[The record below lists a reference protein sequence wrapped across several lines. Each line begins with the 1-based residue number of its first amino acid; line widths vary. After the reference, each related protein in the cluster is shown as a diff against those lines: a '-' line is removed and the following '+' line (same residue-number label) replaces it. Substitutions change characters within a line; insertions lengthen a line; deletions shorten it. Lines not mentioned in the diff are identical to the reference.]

1 MGRAIGWSIAD
12 GLWRTYNIY
21 SGMDRGVHGGYA
33 MATWGYVAIDKSGKE
48 TKGSRDADNKEQITR
63 ELKNQGLIVLDITE
77 QNALTK
83 DISIDF
89 GGKPTPRDLAVFCRQ
104 FASITRAGVTIIQ
117 TLNMLAEQTE
127 NVKMQ
132 KALQAVR
139 ADVEKGESF
148 ADSLSRHPAVFP
160 ELLVQMARAGEASGS
175 LETAMERMAIQF
187 EKSAKTKALV
197 KKAMIYPI
205 VVMIVAIAV
214 VIVMLVFVIPRYM
227 DMFEELDTELPGIT
241 LAVVALSNFM
251 QNYWFIIVP
260 ALVVAVFAI
269 KTWAKTNSGKHV
281 LGKLALKIPAIK
293 NLVVKSASAQMARTL
308 STLLTAG
315 VPLIEAVDIVA
326 DTMGNIW
333 FKEAL
338 KEAVDQIMIGVP
350 LSQPLQTSGLF
361 PPMVYHMIRI
371 GEEAGST
378 EEMLNKLAD
387 YYEEE
392 VEMAVQSLMAA
403 MEPMIII
410 VLACI
415 VGVLIG
421 AVMAPMVNMYAAL
434 DNL

>member
-1 MGRAIGWSIAD
+1 
-12 GLWRTYNIY
+12 
-21 SGMDRGVHGGYA
+21 

-48 TKGSRDADNKEQITR
+48 TKGSRDADSKEQVTR
-63 ELKNQGLIVLDITE
+63 ELKNQGMIVLDITE

-148 ADSLSRHPAVFP
+148 ADSLARHDNVFP
-160 ELLVQMARAGEASGS
+160 ELLVQMARAGEASGN
-175 LETAMERMAIQF
+175 LETAMERMALQF
-187 EKSAKTKALV
+187 EKSAKTQALI

-205 VVMIVAIAV
+205 VVACVAVAV
-214 VIVMLVFVIPRYM
+214 VIVMLTFVIPRYIE
-227 DMFEELDTELPGIT
+227 MFEQLDTELPGIT
-241 LAVVALSNFM
+241 LAVIAMSDFVK
-251 QNYWFIIVP
+251 NYWFILVP
-260 ALVVAVFAI
+260 AIIAIVFVF
-269 KTWAKTNSGKHV
+269 KTWSKTSSGKHV
-281 LGKLALKIPAIK
+281 LGKLALKIPAVK

-326 DTMGNIW
+326 DTMTNIW

-338 KEAVDQIMIGVP
+338 KESVDQIMIGVP

>member
-1 MGRAIGWSIAD
+1 
-12 GLWRTYNIY
+12 
-21 SGMDRGVHGGYA
+21 
-33 MATWGYVAIDKSGKE
+33 MAAWGYVAIDKGGKE
-48 TKGSRDADNKEQITR
+48 IKGSKDADNKELVLR
-63 ELKNQGLIVLDITE
+63 DLKNQGLIVLEITE
-77 QNALTK
+77 QNMLTK
-83 DISIDF
+83 DISFDF
-89 GGKPTPRDLAVFCRQ
+89 GSKPTPRDMAVFCRQ
-104 FASITRAGVTIIQ
+104 FASITRAGVTIIE
-117 TLNMLAEQTE
+117 TLNMLADSTE
-127 NVKMQ
+127 NKKMQ
-132 KALQAVR
+132 KAIYAVR

-148 ADSLSRHPAVFP
+148 ADSMAQHPAVFP

-175 LETAMERMAIQF
+175 LDTAMERMAIQF
-187 EKSAKTKALV
+187 EKSAKTQALV

-205 VVMIVAIAV
+205 VVACVAVAV

-227 DMFEELDTELPGIT
+227 DMFEQLDAELPGIT
-241 LAVVALSNFM
+241 LAVIALSNFIK
-251 QNYWFIIVP
+251 NNWFIIVP
-260 ALVVAVFAI
+260 VVIAIVFAI
-269 KTWAKTNSGKHV
+269 KTYAKTNSGKHV
-281 LGKLALKIPAIK
+281 FGKLQLKIPAIK
-293 NLVVKSASAQMARTL
+293 NLVVKSACSQMSRTL

-326 DTMGNIW
+326 DTMTNIW

-338 KEAVDQIMIGVP
+338 KAALEQIMIGVP
-350 LSQPLQTSGLF
+350 LSQPLQTCGLF
-361 PPMVYHMIRI
+361 PPMVFHMIRI

-410 VLACI
+410 VLAGI
-415 VGVLIG
+415 VGILIA

>member
-1 MGRAIGWSIAD
+1 
-12 GLWRTYNIY
+12 
-21 SGMDRGVHGGYA
+21 

-148 ADSLSRHPAVFP
+148 ADSLARHDNVFP
-160 ELLVQMARAGEASGS
+160 ELLVQMARAGEASGN
-175 LETAMERMAIQF
+175 LETAMERMALQF
-187 EKSAKTKALV
+187 EKSAKTQALI

-205 VVMIVAIAV
+205 VVACVAVAV
-214 VIVMLVFVIPRYM
+214 VIVMLTFVIPRYIE
-227 DMFEELDTELPGIT
+227 MFEQLDTELPGIT
-241 LAVVALSNFM
+241 LAVIAMSDFVK
-251 QNYWFIIVP
+251 NYWFILVP
-260 ALVVAVFAI
+260 AIIAIVFVF
-269 KTWAKTNSGKHV
+269 KTWSKTSSGKHV
-281 LGKLALKIPAIK
+281 LGKLALKIPAVK

-326 DTMGNIW
+326 DTMTNIW

-338 KEAVDQIMIGVP
+338 KESVDQIMIGVP

>member
-1 MGRAIGWSIAD
+1 MGFGVHI
-12 GLWRTYNIY
+12 IY
-21 SGMDRGVHGGYA
+21 SGMDRGAHGGYA

-83 DISIDF
+83 DISFDF
-89 GGKPTPRDLAVFCRQ
+89 GSKPTARDLAVFCRQ

-148 ADSLSRHPAVFP
+148 ADSLAKHGNVFP

-187 EKSAKTKALV
+187 EKSAKTQALV

-205 VVMIVAIAV
+205 VVACVAVAV
-214 VIVMLVFVIPRYM
+214 VIVMLTFVIPRYIE
-227 DMFEELDTELPGIT
+227 MFEQLDTELPAIT
-241 LAVVALSNFM
+241 LAVIAMSDFVK
-251 QNYWFIIVP
+251 NYWFILVP
-260 ALVVAVFAI
+260 AVIAIVFVF
-269 KTWAKTNSGKHV
+269 KTWSKTGSGKHV

-338 KEAVDQIMIGVP
+338 KESVDQIMIGVP

>member
-1 MGRAIGWSIAD
+1 
-12 GLWRTYNIY
+12 
-21 SGMDRGVHGGYA
+21 
-33 MATWGYVAIDKSGKE
+33 MAAWGYVAIDKGGKE
-48 TKGSRDADNKEQITR
+48 IKGSKDADNKELVLR
-63 ELKNQGLIVLDITE
+63 DLKNQGLIVLEITE
-77 QNALTK
+77 QNMLTK
-83 DISIDF
+83 DISFDF
-89 GGKPTPRDLAVFCRQ
+89 GSKPTPRDMAVFCRQ
-104 FASITRAGVTIIQ
+104 FASITRAGVTIIE
-117 TLNMLAEQTE
+117 TLNMLADSTE
-127 NVKMQ
+127 NKKMQ
-132 KALQAVR
+132 KAIYAVR

-148 ADSLSRHPAVFP
+148 ADSMAQHPAVFP

-175 LETAMERMAIQF
+175 LDTAMERMAIQF
-187 EKSAKTKALV
+187 EKSAKTQALV

-205 VVMIVAIAV
+205 VVACVAVAV

-227 DMFEELDTELPGIT
+227 DMFEELDAELPKIT
-241 LAVVALSNFM
+241 LAVVALSNFI
-251 QNYWFIIVP
+251 QNNWFIIVP
-260 ALVVAVFAI
+260 VVIAIVFAL
-269 KTWAKTNSGKHV
+269 KTYAKTGSGKHV
-281 LGKLALKIPAIK
+281 FGKLQLKIPAVK
-293 NLVVKSASAQMARTL
+293 NLVVKSACSQMSRTL

-326 DTMGNIW
+326 DTMTNIW

-338 KEAVDQIMIGVP
+338 KNALEQIMIGVP

-410 VLACI
+410 VLAGV
-415 VGVLIG
+415 VGILIA

>member
-1 MGRAIGWSIAD
+1 
-12 GLWRTYNIY
+12 
-21 SGMDRGVHGGYA
+21 
-33 MATWGYVAIDKSGKE
+33 MAAWGYVAIDRNGKE
-48 TKGSRDADNKEQITR
+48 IKGSRDADNKDQVTR
-63 ELKNQGLIVLDITE
+63 ELKNQGLIVLELTE

-83 DISIDF
+83 DISIDI

-117 TLNMLAEQTE
+117 TLNMLSEQTE
-127 NVKMQ
+127 NVKLQ
-132 KALQAVR
+132 KAIQAVR

-148 ADSLSRHPAVFP
+148 ADSLSRHDNVFP
-160 ELLVQMARAGEASGS
+160 ELLVQMTRAGEASGS
-175 LETAMERMAIQF
+175 LETAMERMALQF

-205 VVMIVAIAV
+205 VVMLVAIAV

-227 DMFEELDTELPGIT
+227 DMFEELDTELPAIT

-251 QNYWFIIVP
+251 QAYWFIIIPVLIAVIF
-260 ALVVAVFAI
+260 AL
-269 KTWAKTNSGKHV
+269 KTWSKTDSGKHV
-281 LGKLALKIPAIK
+281 LGKLALKVPAIK

-326 DTMGNIW
+326 NTMTNIW

-338 KEAVDQIMIGVP
+338 KDAVGQIQIGVP
-350 LSQPLQTSGLF
+350 LSQPLQTCRLF
-361 PPMVYHMIRI
+361 PPMVYHMVRI

-410 VLACI
+410 VLAGI
-415 VGVLIG
+415 VGVLIV

>member
-1 MGRAIGWSIAD
+1 
-12 GLWRTYNIY
+12 
-21 SGMDRGVHGGYA
+21 

-48 TKGSRDADNKEQITR
+48 TKGSRDADNKEQVTR

-83 DISIDF
+83 DISFDF
-89 GGKPTPRDLAVFCRQ
+89 GKKPTARDLAVFCRQ

-148 ADSLSRHPAVFP
+148 ADSLARHDNVFP

-187 EKSAKTKALV
+187 EKSAKTQALV

-205 VVMIVAIAV
+205 VVACVAVAV
-214 VIVMLVFVIPRYM
+214 VIVMLTFVIPRYIE
-227 DMFEELDTELPGIT
+227 MFEQLDTELPGIT
-241 LAVVALSNFM
+241 LAVIAMSDFVK
-251 QNYWFIIVP
+251 NYWFILIPAVIAIVF
-260 ALVVAVFAI
+260 VF
-269 KTWAKTNSGKHV
+269 KTWSKTGSGKHV
-281 LGKLALKIPAIK
+281 LGKLTLKIPAIK

-338 KEAVDQIMIGVP
+338 KESVDQIMIGVP

>member
-1 MGRAIGWSIAD
+1 
-12 GLWRTYNIY
+12 
-21 SGMDRGVHGGYA
+21 
-33 MATWGYVAIDKSGKE
+33 MATWGYVAVDKSGKE
-48 TKGSRDADNKEQITR
+48 IKGSRDAESREQATR
-63 ELKNQGLIVLDITE
+63 ELKNQGLIVLEVNE
-77 QNALTK
+77 QSALTK
-83 DISIDF
+83 DISIDI

-104 FASITRAGVTIIQ
+104 FAAITRAGVTIIQ
-117 TLNMLAEQTE
+117 TLSMLAEQTE

-148 ADSLSRHPAVFP
+148 ADSLAQHPKVFP

-175 LETAMERMAIQF
+175 LETSMERMATQF
-187 EKSAKTKALV
+187 EKSAKTQALI

-205 VVMIVAIAV
+205 VVALVAVAV

-227 DMFEELDTELPGIT
+227 DMFNELGVDLPAIT
-241 LAVVALSNFM
+241 RMVVSMSNFVQGFWYIIIPAIIAVV
-251 QNYWFIIVP
+251 
-260 ALVVAVFAI
+260 VVFRM
-269 KTWAKTNSGKHV
+269 WAKTFTGKHV
-281 LGKLALKIPAIK
+281 MGKLALKVPAVK

-315 VPLIEAVDIVA
+315 VPLVEAVDIVA

-338 KEAVDQIMIGVP
+338 KGAVEQIMIGVP
-350 LSQPLQTSGLF
+350 MSQPLQTCGLF
-361 PPMVYHMIRI
+361 PPMVYHMVRI

-378 EEMLNKLAD
+378 EDMLNKLAD

-421 AVMAPMVNMYAAL
+421 AVMAPMVTMYAAL

>member
-1 MGRAIGWSIAD
+1 
-12 GLWRTYNIY
+12 
-21 SGMDRGVHGGYA
+21 

-48 TKGSRDADNKEQITR
+48 IKGSRDADSKEQVTR
-63 ELKNQGLIVLDITE
+63 ELKNQGMIVLDLTE
-77 QNALTK
+77 QNALTR
-83 DISIDF
+83 DINIDL

-148 ADSLSRHPAVFP
+148 ADSLSRHPKVFP

-187 EKSAKTKALV
+187 EKSAKTQALI

-205 VVMIVAIAV
+205 VVALVAVAV

-227 DMFEELDTELPGIT
+227 DMFEELGTELPAIT
-241 LAVVALSNFM
+241 KAVVAMSNFI

-260 ALVVAVFAI
+260 VVAIAVFMI

-281 LGKLALKIPAIK
+281 VGKLALKIPAIK

-333 FKEAL
+333 IKEAL
-338 KEAVDQIMIGVP
+338 KGAVEQIMIGVP

-421 AVMAPMVNMYAAL
+421 AVMAPMVNLYAAL

>member
-1 MGRAIGWSIAD
+1 
-12 GLWRTYNIY
+12 
-21 SGMDRGVHGGYA
+21 
-33 MATWGYVAIDKSGKE
+33 MATWGYVAVDKSGKE
-48 TKGSRDADNKEQITR
+48 VKGSRDADSREQVTR
-63 ELKNQGLIVLDITE
+63 ELKNQGLIVLEVTE

-83 DISIDF
+83 DISFDF

-148 ADSLSRHPAVFP
+148 ADSLSQHPKVFP

-175 LETAMERMAIQF
+175 LETAMERMAVQF
-187 EKSAKTKALV
+187 EKSAKTQALV

-205 VVMIVAIAV
+205 VVALVAVAV

-227 DMFEELDTELPGIT
+227 DMFEELGTELPAIT
-241 LAVVALSNFM
+241 RMVVSMSNFI
-251 QNYWFIIVP
+251 QNYWYIIIP
-260 ALVVAVFAI
+260 VVIAIVVVF
-269 KTWAKTNSGKHV
+269 KTWSKTYTGKHV

-293 NLVVKSASAQMARTL
+293 NLVVKSASSQMARTL

-315 VPLIEAVDIVA
+315 VPLVEAVDIVA

-338 KEAVDQIMIGVP
+338 KEAVEQIMIGVP
-350 LSQPLQTSGLF
+350 MSQPLQTCGLF
-361 PPMVYHMIRI
+361 PPMVYHMVRI

-378 EEMLNKLAD
+378 EDMLNKLAD

-410 VLACI
+410 VLACV

-421 AVMAPMVNMYAAL
+421 AVMAPMVTMYAAL

>member
-1 MGRAIGWSIAD
+1 MLYADIGGI
-12 GLWRTYNIY
+12 
-21 SGMDRGVHGGYA
+21 GGIA
-33 MATWGYVAIDKSGKE
+33 MAAWGYVAIDKGGKE
-48 TKGSRDADNKEQITR
+48 IKGSKDADNKELVLR
-63 ELKNQGLIVLDITE
+63 DLKNQGLIVLEITE
-77 QNALTK
+77 QNMLTK
-83 DISIDF
+83 DISFDF
-89 GGKPTPRDLAVFCRQ
+89 GGKPTPRDMAVFCRQ
-104 FASITRAGVTIIQ
+104 FASITRAGVTIIE
-117 TLNMLAEQTE
+117 TLNMLADSTE
-127 NVKMQ
+127 NKKMQ
-132 KALQAVR
+132 KAIYAVR

-148 ADSLSRHPAVFP
+148 ADSMAQHPAVFS

-175 LETAMERMAIQF
+175 LDTAMERMAIQF
-187 EKSAKTKALV
+187 EKSAKTQALV

-205 VVMIVAIAV
+205 VVACVAVAV

-227 DMFEELDTELPGIT
+227 DMFEQLDAELPAIT
-241 LAVVALSNFM
+241 LAVVALSNFIK
-251 QNYWFIIVP
+251 NNWFIIVP
-260 ALVVAVFAI
+260 VLIAIVFAI
-269 KTWAKTNSGKHV
+269 KTYAKTNSGKHV
-281 LGKLALKIPAIK
+281 FGKLQLKIPAIK
-293 NLVVKSASAQMARTL
+293 NLVVKSACSQMSRTL

-326 DTMGNIW
+326 DTMTNIW

-338 KEAVDQIMIGVP
+338 KDALEQIMIGVP

-361 PPMVYHMIRI
+361 PPMVYHMIKI

-410 VLACI
+410 VLACV
-415 VGVLIG
+415 VGFLIA

>member
-1 MGRAIGWSIAD
+1 
-12 GLWRTYNIY
+12 
-21 SGMDRGVHGGYA
+21 
-33 MATWGYVAIDKSGKE
+33 MATWGYVAVDKSGKE
-48 TKGSRDADNKEQITR
+48 VKGSREADNREQATR
-63 ELKNQGLIVLDITE
+63 ELKNQGLIVLELSE
-77 QNALTK
+77 QSMLTK
-83 DISIDF
+83 DISFDF

-127 NVKMQ
+127 NVKLQ
-132 KALQAVR
+132 KALYAVR

-148 ADSLSRHPAVFP
+148 ADSLAQHDNVFP

-187 EKSAKTKALV
+187 EKSAKTQALV

-205 VVMIVAIAV
+205 VVALVAVAV
-214 VIVMLVFVIPRYM
+214 VIVMLVFVIPRYV
-227 DMFEELDTELPGIT
+227 DMFEELGTELPAIT
-241 LAVVALSNFM
+241 RAVVSMSDFIK
-251 QNYWFIIVP
+251 NYWYILFPAII
-260 ALVVAVFAI
+260 AIAFAV
-269 KTWAKTNSGKHV
+269 KTFAKTNAGKH
-281 LGKLALKIPAIK
+281 LFGKLALKVPAIK
-293 NLVVKSASAQMARTL
+293 NLVVKSASSQMARTL

-315 VPLIEAVDIVA
+315 VPLVEAVDIVA

-338 KEAVDQIMIGVP
+338 KAAVEQIMIGVP
-350 LSQPLQTSGLF
+350 MSQPLQSCGLF
-361 PPMVYHMIRI
+361 PPMVYHMVRI

-378 EEMLNKLAD
+378 EDMLNKLAD

-410 VLACI
+410 VLACV

-421 AVMAPMVNMYAAL
+421 AVMAPMVTMYAAL

>member
-1 MGRAIGWSIAD
+1 
-12 GLWRTYNIY
+12 
-21 SGMDRGVHGGYA
+21 
-33 MATWGYVAIDKSGKE
+33 MAAWGYVAIDKGGKE
-48 TKGSRDADNKEQITR
+48 IKGSKDADNKELVLR
-63 ELKNQGLIVLDITE
+63 DLKNQGLIVLEITE
-77 QNALTK
+77 QNMLTK
-83 DISIDF
+83 DISFDL
-89 GGKPTPRDLAVFCRQ
+89 GGKPTARDMAVFCRQ
-104 FASITRAGVTIIQ
+104 FASITRAGVTIIE
-117 TLNMLAEQTE
+117 TLNMLADSTE
-127 NVKMQ
+127 NKKMQ
-132 KALQAVR
+132 KAIYAVR

-148 ADSLSRHPAVFP
+148 ADSMAQHPAVFS

-175 LETAMERMAIQF
+175 LDTAMERMAIQF
-187 EKSAKTKALV
+187 EKSAKTQALV

-205 VVMIVAIAV
+205 VVACVAVAV

-227 DMFEELDTELPGIT
+227 DMFEQLDAELPGIT
-241 LAVVALSNFM
+241 LAVIALSNFIK
-251 QNYWFIIVP
+251 NNWFIIVP
-260 ALVVAVFAI
+260 VVIAIVFAI
-269 KTWAKTNSGKHV
+269 KTYAKTNSGKHV
-281 LGKLALKIPAIK
+281 FGKLQLKIPAIK
-293 NLVVKSASAQMARTL
+293 NLVVKSACSQMSRTL

-326 DTMGNIW
+326 DTMTNIW

-338 KEAVDQIMIGVP
+338 KAALEQIMIGVP
-350 LSQPLQTSGLF
+350 LSQPLQTCGLF
-361 PPMVYHMIRI
+361 PPMVFHMIRI

-410 VLACI
+410 VLAGV
-415 VGVLIG
+415 VGILIA